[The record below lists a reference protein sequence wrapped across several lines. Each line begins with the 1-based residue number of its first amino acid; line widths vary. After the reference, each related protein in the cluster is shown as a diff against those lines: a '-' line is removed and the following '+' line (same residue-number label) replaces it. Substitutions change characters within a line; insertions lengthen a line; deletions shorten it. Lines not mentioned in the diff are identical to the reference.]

1 MAKSKTFTI
10 EPLKETTLKLELIG
24 DTDLI
29 LHKKSRYYEQA
40 ECWKQ
45 AHDKGTKMPE
55 IYNQSKNIWEGL
67 VTGIHWEKPIT
78 FHDEDIS
85 LYTQEEWE
93 SYMKDNR
100 PCILTQA
107 FKKAFTETF
116 ITFFKDSTGKKGTD
130 IKRSL
135 SMAGSI
141 CPVYFESVEVVNNIV
156 PTSGISASP
165 VLCSS
170 NVFHN
175 WRTTIE
181 VSCPDIV
188 FPHETVLQLIET
200 SGKYIGIGT
209 QRANGNGR
217 YHINP
222 ENVTII

>member
-1 MAKSKTFTI
+1 MAKAKSFTI

-29 LHKKSRYYEQA
+29 LHKRSRYYEQA

-55 IYNQSKNIWEGL
+55 IYNQSKNIWESL
-67 VTGIHWEKPIT
+67 ITGIHWEKPIE

-100 PCILTQA
+100 PCILAQA

-141 CPVYFESVEVVNNIV
+141 CPVNFESVEVVSNIV

-175 WRTTIE
+175 WRTAIE

-222 ENVTII
+222 ENVTVI

>member
-10 EPLKETTLKLELIG
+10 EPLKETTLRLELIG

-29 LHKKSRYYEQA
+29 LHKRSRYYEQA

-67 VTGIHWEKPIT
+67 ITGIHWEKPIT

-141 CPVYFESVEVVNNIV
+141 CPVTFSDVEVVSNIV

>member
-1 MAKSKTFTI
+1 MAKAKSFTI
-10 EPLKETTLKLELIG
+10 EPLKETTLRLELIG

-29 LHKKSRYYEQA
+29 LHKRSRYYEQA

-67 VTGIHWEKPIT
+67 ITGIHWEKPIT

-141 CPVYFESVEVVNNIV
+141 CPVTFSGVEVVSNIV

>member
-1 MAKSKTFTI
+1 MAKAKVFTI
-10 EPLKETTLKLELIG
+10 EPLKETTLRLELIG

-29 LHKKSRYYEQA
+29 LHKRSRYYEQA

-55 IYNQSKNIWEGL
+55 IYNQGKNIWEGL
-67 VTGIHWEKPIT
+67 ITGIHWENPIT

-135 SMAGSI
+135 SMTGSI
-141 CPVYFESVEVVNNIV
+141 CPVDFESVEVVNNIV

-222 ENVTII
+222 ENATII

>member
-29 LHKKSRYYEQA
+29 LHKRSRYYEQA
-40 ECWKQ
+40 EYWKQ

-67 VTGIHWEKPIT
+67 ITGIHWERPIT

-135 SMAGSI
+135 SMTGSI
-141 CPVYFESVEVVNNIV
+141 CPVTFSDVEVVSNIV

>member
-1 MAKSKTFTI
+1 MAKAKSFTI
-10 EPLKETTLKLELIG
+10 EPLKETTLKLELIC

-29 LHKKSRYYEQA
+29 LHKRSRYYEQA

-67 VTGIHWEKPIT
+67 VTGIHWEKPIE

-141 CPVYFESVEVVNNIV
+141 CPVNFESVEVVSNIV

-222 ENVTII
+222 ENVTVI

>member
-10 EPLKETTLKLELIG
+10 EPLKETTLRLELIG

-29 LHKKSRYYEQA
+29 LHKRSRYYEQA

-67 VTGIHWEKPIT
+67 ITGIHWEKPIT

-116 ITFFKDSTGKKGTD
+116 ITFFKDSTGKEGTD

-141 CPVYFESVEVVNNIV
+141 CPVTFSDVEVVSNIV

>member
-10 EPLKETTLKLELIG
+10 EPLKETILKLELIG

-29 LHKKSRYYEQA
+29 LHKRSRYYEQA

-67 VTGIHWEKPIT
+67 ITGIHWEKPIE

-135 SMAGSI
+135 SMAGYI
-141 CPVYFESVEVVNNIV
+141 CPVNFESVEVVSNIV

-188 FPHETVLQLIET
+188 FPYETVLQMIET

>member
-1 MAKSKTFTI
+1 MAKAKSFTI

-29 LHKKSRYYEQA
+29 LHKRSRYYEQA

-67 VTGIHWEKPIT
+67 ITGIHWEKPIE

-135 SMAGSI
+135 SIAGSI
-141 CPVYFESVEVVNNIV
+141 CPVTFSDVEVVSNIV

>member
-1 MAKSKTFTI
+1 MAKAKSFTI

-29 LHKKSRYYEQA
+29 LHKRSRYYEQA

-67 VTGIHWEKPIT
+67 ITGIHWEKPIE

-141 CPVYFESVEVVNNIV
+141 CPVNFESVEVVSNIV
-156 PTSGISASP
+156 HTSGISASP

>member
-1 MAKSKTFTI
+1 MAKAKSFTI

-29 LHKKSRYYEQA
+29 LHKRSRYYEQA

-67 VTGIHWEKPIT
+67 VTGIHWEKPIE

-141 CPVYFESVEVVNNIV
+141 CPVNFESVEVVSNIV

-209 QRANGNGR
+209 QRVNGNGR

-222 ENVTII
+222 ENVTVI

>member
-1 MAKSKTFTI
+1 MAKAKSFTI

-29 LHKKSRYYEQA
+29 LHKRSRYYEQA

-67 VTGIHWEKPIT
+67 ITGIHWEKPIE

-141 CPVYFESVEVVNNIV
+141 CPVNFESVEVVSNIV

-165 VLCSS
+165 VLGSS

-222 ENVTII
+222 ENVTVI

>member
-1 MAKSKTFTI
+1 MQLATWGTYRFKADAQKCADEI
-10 EPLKETTLKLELIG
+10 MEICEELESA
-24 DTDLI
+24 TPQQI
-29 LHKKSRYYEQA
+29 L
-40 ECWKQ
+40 
-45 AHDKGTKMPE
+45 
-55 IYNQSKNIWEGL
+55 
-67 VTGIHWEKPIT
+67 EKAR
-78 FHDEDIS
+78 DG
-85 LYTQEEWE
+85 
-93 SYMKDNR
+93 N
-100 PCILTQA
+100 TQA

-135 SMAGSI
+135 SMTGSI
-141 CPVYFESVEVVNNIV
+141 CPVDFESVEVVNNIV

-222 ENVTII
+222 ENVTIS

>member
-1 MAKSKTFTI
+1 MAKAKSFTI

-29 LHKKSRYYEQA
+29 LHKRSRYYEQA

-67 VTGIHWEKPIT
+67 ITGIHWEKPIE

-135 SMAGSI
+135 SIAGSI
-141 CPVYFESVEVVNNIV
+141 CPVAFSDVEVVSNIV

>member
-1 MAKSKTFTI
+1 MAKAKSFTI

-29 LHKKSRYYEQA
+29 LHKRSRYYEQA

-55 IYNQSKNIWEGL
+55 IYNQSKNILEGL
-67 VTGIHWEKPIT
+67 ITGIHWEKPIQ

-93 SYMKDNR
+93 SYMKNNR

-141 CPVYFESVEVVNNIV
+141 CPVNFESVEVVSNIV

-222 ENVTII
+222 ENVTVI

>member
-1 MAKSKTFTI
+1 MAKAKSFTI

-29 LHKKSRYYEQA
+29 LHKRSRYYEQA

-67 VTGIHWEKPIT
+67 ITGIHWEKPIE

-141 CPVYFESVEVVNNIV
+141 CPVNFESVEVVSNIV

-188 FPHETVLQLIET
+188 VPHETVLQLIET

-222 ENVTII
+222 ENVTVI

>member
-1 MAKSKTFTI
+1 MAKSKVFTI
-10 EPLKETTLKLELIG
+10 EPLKETTLRLELIG

-29 LHKKSRYYEQA
+29 LHKRSRYYEQA

-55 IYNQSKNIWEGL
+55 IYNQGKNIWEGL
-67 VTGIHWEKPIT
+67 ITGIHWENPIT

-135 SMAGSI
+135 SMTGSI
-141 CPVYFESVEVVNNIV
+141 CPVDFESVEVVNNIV

-175 WRTTIE
+175 WKTTIE

>member
-1 MAKSKTFTI
+1 MAKAKSFTI

-29 LHKKSRYYEQA
+29 LHKRSRYYEQA

-67 VTGIHWEKPIT
+67 ITGIHCEKPIQ

-93 SYMKDNR
+93 SYMKNNR

-141 CPVYFESVEVVNNIV
+141 CPVNFESVEVVSNIV

-222 ENVTII
+222 ENVTVI

>member
-1 MAKSKTFTI
+1 MAKAKSLTI
-10 EPLKETTLKLELIG
+10 EPLKETTLRLELIG

-29 LHKKSRYYEQA
+29 LHKRSRYYEQA

-67 VTGIHWEKPIT
+67 ITGIHWEKPIE

-141 CPVYFESVEVVNNIV
+141 CPVTFSDVEVVSNIV

>member
-29 LHKKSRYYEQA
+29 LHKRSRYYEQT

-67 VTGIHWEKPIT
+67 ITGIHWEKPIT

-135 SMAGSI
+135 SIAGSI
-141 CPVYFESVEVVNNIV
+141 CPVTFSDVEVVSNIV

>member
-1 MAKSKTFTI
+1 MAKAKSFTI

-29 LHKKSRYYEQA
+29 LHKRSRYYEQA

-55 IYNQSKNIWEGL
+55 IYNQSKNIWESL
-67 VTGIHWEKPIT
+67 ITGIHWEKPIE

-93 SYMKDNR
+93 SYMKYNR

-141 CPVYFESVEVVNNIV
+141 CPVNFESVEVVSNIV

-222 ENVTII
+222 ENVTVI

>member
-1 MAKSKTFTI
+1 MAKAKSFTI
-10 EPLKETTLKLELIG
+10 EPLKETTLRLELIG

-29 LHKKSRYYEQA
+29 LHKRSRYYEQA

-67 VTGIHWEKPIT
+67 ITGIHWEKPIE

-141 CPVYFESVEVVNNIV
+141 CPVTFSDVEVVSNIV

>member
-1 MAKSKTFTI
+1 MAKAKSFTI
-10 EPLKETTLKLELIG
+10 EPLKETTLKLELIS

-29 LHKKSRYYEQA
+29 LHKRSRYYEQA

-67 VTGIHWEKPIT
+67 ITGVHWEKPIE

-93 SYMKDNR
+93 SYMKYNR

-141 CPVYFESVEVVNNIV
+141 CPVNFESVEVVSNIV

-200 SGKYIGIGT
+200 SGKYIGIRT

-222 ENVTII
+222 ENVTVI

>member
-10 EPLKETTLKLELIG
+10 EPLKETTLRLELIG

-29 LHKKSRYYEQA
+29 LHKRSRYYEQA

-55 IYNQSKNIWEGL
+55 IYNQGKNIWEGL
-67 VTGIHWEKPIT
+67 ITGIHWEKSIT

-135 SMAGSI
+135 SMTESI
-141 CPVYFESVEVVNNIV
+141 CPVDFESVEVVNNIV

-200 SGKYIGIGT
+200 SGKYIGIGI

>member
-1 MAKSKTFTI
+1 MAKAKSFTI

-29 LHKKSRYYEQA
+29 LHKRSRYYEQA

-45 AHDKGTKMPE
+45 AHDKGAKMPE
-55 IYNQSKNIWEGL
+55 IYNQSKNICEGL
-67 VTGIHWEKPIT
+67 VTGIHWEKPIE

-93 SYMKDNR
+93 SYMKNNR

-141 CPVYFESVEVVNNIV
+141 CPVNFESVEVVSNIV

-222 ENVTII
+222 ENVTVI

>member
-1 MAKSKTFTI
+1 MAKAKSLTI
-10 EPLKETTLKLELIG
+10 EPLKETTLRLELIG

-29 LHKKSRYYEQA
+29 LHKRSRYYEQA

-67 VTGIHWEKPIT
+67 ITGIHWEKPIE

-116 ITFFKDSTGKKGTD
+116 ITFFKDSTGKKGAD

-141 CPVYFESVEVVNNIV
+141 CPVTFSDVEVVSNIV

>member
-10 EPLKETTLKLELIG
+10 GPLKETTLRLELIG

-29 LHKKSRYYEQA
+29 LHKRSRYYEQA

-67 VTGIHWEKPIT
+67 ITGIHWEKPIT

-141 CPVYFESVEVVNNIV
+141 CPVTFSDVEVVSNIV

-209 QRANGNGR
+209 QKANGNGR

>member
-29 LHKKSRYYEQA
+29 LHKRSRYYEQA

-67 VTGIHWEKPIT
+67 ITGIHWEKPIE

-141 CPVYFESVEVVNNIV
+141 CPVTFSDVEVVSNIV

>member
-29 LHKKSRYYEQA
+29 LHKRSRYYEQA

-67 VTGIHWEKPIT
+67 ITGIHWEKPIE

-141 CPVYFESVEVVNNIV
+141 CPVTFSDVEVVSNIV

-175 WRTTIE
+175 WRTIIE

>member
-1 MAKSKTFTI
+1 MAKVKSFTI

-29 LHKKSRYYEQA
+29 LHKRSRYYEQA

-67 VTGIHWEKPIT
+67 ITGIHWEKPIE

-141 CPVYFESVEVVNNIV
+141 CPVNFESVEVVSNIV

-181 VSCPDIV
+181 VSCPYIV
-188 FPHETVLQLIET
+188 FPHETVLQLIEA

>member
-1 MAKSKTFTI
+1 MAKSKSFTI

-29 LHKKSRYYEQA
+29 LHKRSRYYEQA

-67 VTGIHWEKPIT
+67 ITGIHWEKPIE

-100 PCILTQA
+100 PCILAQA

-141 CPVYFESVEVVNNIV
+141 CPVNFESVEVVSNIV

-222 ENVTII
+222 ENVTVI

>member
-1 MAKSKTFTI
+1 MAKVKSFTI

-29 LHKKSRYYEQA
+29 LHKRSRYYEQA

-67 VTGIHWEKPIT
+67 ITSIHWEKPIE

-135 SMAGSI
+135 SIAGSI
-141 CPVYFESVEVVNNIV
+141 CTVNFESVEVVSNIV

>member
-1 MAKSKTFTI
+1 MAKAKSFTI

-29 LHKKSRYYEQA
+29 LHKRSRYYEQA

-67 VTGIHWEKPIT
+67 VTGIHWEKPIE

-93 SYMKDNR
+93 SYMKNNR

-141 CPVYFESVEVVNNIV
+141 CPVNFESVEVVSNIV

-222 ENVTII
+222 ENVTVI

>member
-1 MAKSKTFTI
+1 MAKVKTFTI
-10 EPLKETTLKLELIG
+10 EPLKETTLRLELIG

-29 LHKKSRYYEQA
+29 LHKRSRYYEQA

-45 AHDKGTKMPE
+45 AHDKGTKMPK

-67 VTGIHWEKPIT
+67 ITGIHWEKPIT

-141 CPVYFESVEVVNNIV
+141 CPVTFSDVEVVSNIV

>member
-1 MAKSKTFTI
+1 MAKAKSFTI
-10 EPLKETTLKLELIG
+10 EPLKETALKLELIG

-29 LHKKSRYYEQA
+29 LHKRSRYYEQA

-67 VTGIHWEKPIT
+67 VTGIHWEKPIE

-93 SYMKDNR
+93 SYMKYNR

-141 CPVYFESVEVVNNIV
+141 CPVNFESVEVVSNIV

-165 VLCSS
+165 VLCSN

-222 ENVTII
+222 ENVTVI